1 MKEYVVYR
9 HGWDEANQDA
19 ARGLPEKMAVL
30 RVWADSPE
38 QACGLAAGRLSLLPS
53 QWLSAEDAAAID
65 AKEEDLNRRVE
76 AL

>member
-1 MKEYVVYR
+1 MKEYVIYR
-9 HGWDEANQDA
+9 HGWDANQDP

-30 RVWADSPE
+30 RVSAATAE
-38 QACGLAAGRLSLLPS
+38 EACRLAAQRLTLSAN
-53 QWLSAEDAAAID
+53 QHLSAEPAAEVD